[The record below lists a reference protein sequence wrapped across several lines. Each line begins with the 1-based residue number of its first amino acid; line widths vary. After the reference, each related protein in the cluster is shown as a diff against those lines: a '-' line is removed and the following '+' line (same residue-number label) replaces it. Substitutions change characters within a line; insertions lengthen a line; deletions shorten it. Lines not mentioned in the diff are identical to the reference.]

1 MFLIGLCREILHSF
15 SMIRNVKS
23 IMRTDV
29 EKSDMTYL
37 HGIRVLSLFWIILLH
52 VNNGSMMTL
61 LPAGKYVKI
70 LAQACTLP
78 PG

>member
-1 MFLIGLCREILHSF
+1 VFLIGLCREILHSF

-52 VNNGSMMTL
+52 VNYAAMSSFV
-61 LPAGKYVKI
+61 PVGK
-70 LAQACTLP
+70 
-78 PG
+78 